1 MIGAAR
7 SIIRKSLPFL
17 LVIVAVGVPLAYGI
31 QMTVHKGYP
40 SQIAVLSRIFITPF
54 MFIFPLIAGLLG
66 CWRVYTEVGHRFA
79 SLHGARQS
87 MRRYLAGRL
96 LYAALIPAAAY
107 FIYAALVFLV
117 AYYLWPEIGNPGVDP
132 ANYAMTTAEA
142 VQAEVSDTSYSQLL
156 EFGTPVYGLA
166 YATWL
171 GVSAGFYAT
180 AAALCLVVMRKRLA
194 AIALPSAVFLAQSVL
209 AIAVSGPQ
217 SALVFSVFPFGLT
230 QLPIAAAVAPQLVL
244 DVAVIVFVVYVFVN
258 VRRKGYLT

>member
-1 MIGAAR
+1 MIKTAS

-17 LVIVAVGVPLAYGI
+17 LVILAVGVPLAYGI

-66 CWRVYTEVGHRFA
+66 CWKMYTEVGQRFA

-87 MRRYLAGRL
+87 MRRYLARRL
-96 LYAALIPAAAY
+96 LCSALVPAGAY
-107 FIYAALVFLV
+107 FVYAVLAFLV
-117 AYYLWPEIGNPGVDP
+117 AYYLWPQIGNPGVNP
-132 ANYAMTTAEA
+132 VNYAMTAAEA
-142 VQAEVSDTSYSQLL
+142 AQAELADTSYSQLL

-166 YATWL
+166 YAAWL
-171 GVSAGFYAT
+171 GVSAGFYAVAT
-180 AAALCLVVMRKRLA
+180 ALCLVVMKNRLA

-209 AIAVSGPQ
+209 SIAVTGPQ

-230 QLPIAAAVAPQLVL
+230 QLPIAAAAAPQLAL
-244 DVAVIVFVVYVFVN
+244 DLAVIVFAVYVFTN